1 MPSDSALSDK
11 IRSVIYTQTRH
22 KARSSPAVG
31 LPRAL
36 WKHFASASFS
46 APVADFRGGVV
57 KPLTARQLQP
67 LGAIVRAVSG
77 MGKQQ
82 LMNILTTTKTL
93 QRHTLTVAY
102 IF

>member
-11 IRSVIYTQTRH
+11 NRSVIYTQTRH

-46 APVADFRGGVV
+46 APVADFREYVEVAGHDDSESDYYSTSIISKNISRVCSSSSFLV
-57 KPLTARQLQP
+57 SSWKPFLR
-67 LGAIVRAVSG
+67 
-77 MGKQQ
+77 
-82 LMNILTTTKTL
+82 
-93 QRHTLTVAY
+93 
-102 IF
+102 